1 MAKKGENVRGTYDW
15 WRKKGVNMKRNMILW
30 VNMAFFLFYGICL
43 GQAPH
48 QVGGFFLGK
57 DITHYQEMVDMETS
71 LPIRHMEYIKEV
83 EIKEMEGFKSGLIWY
98 GTCARPGQIM
108 RIKLKYADSTKKFY
122 ETLLKLVKE
131 RFGEPAEW
139 RGDAFHVVIAWKWSF
154 KDRENNSISLILQH
168 NTKDE
173 EEKKGNT
180 VKLTVWN
187 LIEEERTCFER
198 KHPELQGKP
207 RKHEHGRRGPV
218 NWDRFVPR

>member
-57 DITHYQEMVDMETS
+57 DITHY
-71 LPIRHMEYIKEV
+71 
-83 EIKEMEGFKSGLIWY
+83 
-98 GTCARPGQIM
+98 
-108 RIKLKYADSTKKFY
+108 LKYADSTKKFY

-131 RFGEPAEW
+131 RFGEPTEW